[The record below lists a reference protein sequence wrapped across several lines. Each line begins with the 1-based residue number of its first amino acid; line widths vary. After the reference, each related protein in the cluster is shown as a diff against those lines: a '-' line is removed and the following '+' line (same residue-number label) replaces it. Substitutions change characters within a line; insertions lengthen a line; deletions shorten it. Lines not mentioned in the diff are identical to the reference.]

1 MKVLITGGMGFIGS
15 YLTEKYLK
23 TGHSVYIVDD
33 LSTGS
38 RKNIEYLEKENKYSE
53 LLFLYEDTILNEKI
67 ILELIGTCDLVI
79 HLAAAVGV
87 KYILDNPLDSI
98 TTNIQGTE
106 IILKYCDKFKKKL
119 FLAST
124 SEVYGKHVHA
134 PLLETDDSVYGPST
148 KSRWSYAASKLVD
161 EFTALAYFSTKGL
174 QVTIGRLFNTV
185 GPRQTGRYGMVIPRF
200 FNQAIN
206 NELLTIYGDGKQSR
220 TFTHVDDITDA
231 IIKLMDEDKSYGQV
245 FNIGGTE
252 EITIEDLAE
261 KIIKITNSKSKIKFI
276 PYSDVYKSKDFEDM
290 QRRVPS
296 IDKIKSQIDWNP
308 TKNTDE
314 ILNSIFDSLN

>member
-1 MKVLITGGMGFIGS
+1 MKILITGGMGFIGS

-23 TGHSVYIVDD
+23 SGHSVYIIDD

-38 RKNIEYLEKENKYSE
+38 RENIKHLIENNDYDDR
-53 LLFLYEDTILNEKI
+53 LFLHEDTILNEKI
-67 ILELIGTCDLVI
+67 LLELIGTCDLVI

-87 KYILDNPLDSI
+87 KYILDHPLDSI

-106 IILKYCDKFKKKL
+106 IVLKYCDKFKKRL

-134 PLLETDDSVYGPST
+134 PLVETDDSVYGPSI

-161 EFTALAYFSTKGL
+161 EFTALAYHSTKNL
-174 QVTIGRLFNTV
+174 EVVIGRLFNTV

-200 FNQAIN
+200 FDQAMNDQPI
-206 NELLTIYGDGKQSR
+206 TIYGDGEQTR
-220 TFTHVDDITDA
+220 TFTHVDDVTNA
-231 IIKLMDEDKSYGQV
+231 IIKLMDDKLAYGQM
-245 FNIGGTE
+245 FNIGGIE
-252 EITIEDLAE
+252 EISIKELAQ
-261 KIIKITNSKSKIKFI
+261 KIIEITNSNSKIDFI
-276 PYSDVYKSKDFEDM
+276 PYNNVYKSDDFEDM

-296 IDKIKSQIDWNP
+296 VEKIKKQIDWEP
-308 TKNTDE
+308 KLRTDA
-314 ILNSIFDSLN
+314 ILKSIHESLI